1 MNESVHGSTD
11 GGAAVTETHI
21 GVVFFVGDRA
31 YKLKKPVDLGFVD
44 FGTPEL
50 RARACREE
58 VRLNRRFAPDVY
70 LGVAE
75 VSAPG
80 GGVCDHLVVMRRM
93 PAARR
98 LSTLVEAGAPVRDA
112 LRDVARALAAWH
124 ARAPRGPDISAQE
137 TRDAVRERWRA
148 GFDQVRP
155 FHGEVIDAGTAAE
168 IEDLATTFLAG
179 REALFDARIA
189 DGRVVD
195 GHGDLL
201 AGDIFCLDDG
211 PRILDCLEFD
221 ERLRWLDGLDD
232 ASFLAMDLE
241 RLGAADLATA
251 FIGWYTDFAADPAP
265 PSLRHHYIAYRA
277 FVRAKVACL
286 RHGQGSPDAA
296 AEARSY
302 ADVALRHLRA
312 AQVGLVL
319 VGGLPGTGKSTL
331 AGALADRLG
340 CSVVGSDRVRK
351 ELAGLEPLRPAPAD
365 YGAGIYDPEWSRRT
379 YGELAA
385 RAERL
390 LGLGETVVLDASW
403 TSTENRDLL
412 AAVAGRTHANL
423 TPLRCEAPEDVCA
436 ERMRSRPRG
445 ASDADAGIAA
455 GMRAH
460 AAPWPEA
467 ITVDTGGALSDAL
480 SQALA
485 AVRPHG
491 APADPE
497 C

>member
-1 MNESVHGSTD
+1 MQD
-11 GGAAVTETHI
+11 GRDDCAAVTETHI

-44 FGTPEL
+44 FSTPEL

-80 GGVCDHLVVMRRM
+80 GACDHLVVMRRM
-93 PAARR
+93 PADRR

-124 ARAPRGPDISAQE
+124 ARAPRGPEISAQE
-137 TRDAVRERWRA
+137 TRDAVEKRWRA
-148 GFDQVRP
+148 GFEQARP
-155 FHGEVIDAGTAAE
+155 FHDDVIDAGAATE
-168 IEDLATTFLAG
+168 IEDLATEFLAG

-221 ERLRWLDGLDD
+221 ERLRRLDGLDD

-241 RLGAADLATA
+241 RLGAADLATD
-251 FIGWYTDFAADPAP
+251 FIGWYTEFAADPAP
-265 PSLRHHYIAYRA
+265 PSLRHHYVAYRA
-277 FVRAKVACL
+277 FVRARVACL
-286 RHGQGSPDAA
+286 RHAQGSPDAA

-302 ADVALRHLRA
+302 ADVALRNLRA
-312 AQVGLVL
+312 GRVRLVL
-319 VGGLPGTGKSTL
+319 VGGFPGTGKTSL

-340 CSVVGSDRVRK
+340 CSVISSDRVRK
-351 ELAGLEPLRPAPAD
+351 ELAGLDPLRPAPAD
-365 YGAGIYDPEWSRRT
+365 YGEGIYGAEWGRRT
-379 YGELAA
+379 HRELAA
-385 RAERL
+385 RAEGL
-390 LGLGETVVLDASW
+390 LRLGETVILDASW
-403 TSTENRDLL
+403 TSKENRDLL
-412 AAVAGRTHANL
+412 AAVAGREHASL
-423 TPLRCEAPEDVCA
+423 TSLRCEVPESVCA

-445 ASDADAGIAA
+445 ASDADAGTAA
-455 GMRAH
+455 DMRAH
-460 AAPWPEA
+460 ADPWPEA
-467 ITVDTGGALSDAL
+467 TTIDTGGTLADAV
-480 SQALA
+480 SRALA
-485 AVRPHG
+485 IVRPHG
-491 APADPE
+491 HPE
-497 C
+497 R